1 MTLSGRGTVPGWR
14 NDEPRGSE
22 TMMGININD
31 RSADYTGMIIDGRK
45 TVETRRTRSL
55 DSVIGQ
61 RVGIVRT
68 GCGPATLVAFATVCE
83 PRWYAD
89 ASEWQRGWGQHRVP
103 VGSEH
108 DAPEGRKWGYPL
120 ACVEAVTP
128 RVITSRGVVLR
139 RID

>member
-14 NDEPRGSE
+14 NDEPRSSE

-61 RVGIVRT
+61 RVGIIRT
-68 GCGPATLVAFATVCE
+68 GRGPATLVATAVIGA
-83 PRWYAD
+83 PVWYATGGGFRAD
-89 ASEWQRGWGQHRVP
+89 WLRHRVAA
-103 VGSEH
+103 GSEH
-108 DAPEGRKWGYPL
+108 DAPEGCKWGYPL
-120 ACVEAVTP
+120 RDIEPVTP
-128 RVITSRGVVLR
+128 RVITSRGIVLR